1 MGKISKKISFV
12 QNKDWGEG
20 SSHLQSLPRIGAWP
34 MFVNVL
40 GMSSDGSGVMYIS
53 HPLELTMMVLLLHMS
68 KVRHMVT
75 PCRGWGFLVCKMLS
89 VGKVHRDF
97 NFLSSNYIKA
107 PQAPQV
113 CIQKLMGLPDSFA
126 TEGPRVSFHKWAFSM
141 HVHRTRPW
149 RTFESNG
156 CSQRWAWCI
165 FELWR
170 REVLWWW
177 RQKALHEQGTLFQ

>member
-1 MGKISKKISFV
+1 MGKITKKISFV
-12 QNKDWGEG
+12 QSKDWGEG
-20 SSHLQSLPRIGAWP
+20 SSHPECLSRIGAWL

-40 GMSSDGSGVMYIS
+40 GMRSDGLGVTYIS
-53 HPLELTMMVLLLHMS
+53 HLSPWWFSYFTWARFDTWSHSARDE
-68 KVRHMVT
+68 
-75 PCRGWGFLVCKMLS
+75 GFLSVKMLS

-97 NFLSSNYIKA
+97 NFFSSNSIKA
-107 PQAPQV
+107 PQEPQV

-126 TEGPRVSFHKWAFSM
+126 TEGPRVSFHKWAVSM
-141 HVHRTRPW
+141 HVHGTRPW

-156 CSQRWAWCI
+156 CPQRWAWCI
-165 FELWR
+165 CELWR